1 MKVIVDDKIPYIKGA
16 LEPFAEVV
24 YLPGKNTTPEVVKDA
39 DVIITRTRTICNEKL
54 LAGSKVSMIAT
65 ATIGFDHIDTEYCDN
80 AGIEWTNAPGCN
92 SWSVAQYI
100 MAALHTLALEK
111 KLTLSEMTIGVV
123 GAGNVGS
130 KVAALCNA
138 IGMSVLVNDPPRQRA
153 EGDAGFVSLKEIQ
166 ENADIITIHTPLT
179 LDGEDKT
186 FHIVD
191 QSFIDAC
198 KDGVFVINCARGEIF
213 ETSSVVDA
221 LTSGKIN
228 EAIVDCWENEP
239 DIDQELLDRTFIST
253 PHIAGYS
260 RDGKANGTSMS
271 IQAISRK
278 FDLGIDNWQ
287 CENVELPENTCIE
300 IDGSGKTTQQI
311 IAEAVLFTYP
321 ILKDSNRLKNSI
333 LTFEKQRGD
342 YPVRREFPVYSVK
355 VKNASADVIKI
366 LSDLG
371 FQIQN

>member
-198 KDGVFVINCARGEIF
+198 KDSVFVINCARGEIF

-287 CENVELPENTCIE
+287 CENIELPENTFIE

-371 FQIQN
+371 FQI